1 MVRLD
6 TLVFWDTILWKRFL
20 KAFYG
25 RMSEENYT
33 EVFVSMT
40 RLYHLLGTYTNT
52 IGEYLR

>member
-40 RLYHLLGTYTNT
+40 RLYHLFGTYTNT
-52 IGEYLR
+52 IEEYLR